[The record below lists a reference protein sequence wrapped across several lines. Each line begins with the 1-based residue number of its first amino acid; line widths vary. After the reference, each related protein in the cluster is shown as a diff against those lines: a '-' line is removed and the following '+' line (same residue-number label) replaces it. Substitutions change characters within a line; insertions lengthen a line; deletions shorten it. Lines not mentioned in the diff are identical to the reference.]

1 MPHHRRSRGG
11 IEPSAAAAV
20 NPHRHRRSVPV
31 AHTGESSGSW
41 ECGTAL
47 AQERTPLHRRQF
59 LAVLAPP
66 PRQYAQPWSELVA
79 AKSPV
84 KTPLLGLLFTRQRVG
99 ALGLRDWGVCA
110 RGLVTSPVRARR
122 GRGGAAGLPVEIG
135 ENACGRWISNMR
147 PRLDNSVP
155 VGLG

>member
-110 RGLVTSPVRARR
+110 RFSHLAGEGAPRARR
-122 GRGGAAGLPVEIG
+122 RRRPPGRDWG
-135 ENACGRWISNMR
+135 E
-147 PRLDNSVP
+147 RLWPLD
-155 VGLG
+155 L